1 MIVPTGNEHREQMIN
16 PNIRR
21 ISAMGIKSQGRRW
34 RVRKNV
40 KSVGMVG
47 DT

>member
-1 MIVPTGNEHREQMIN
+1 MIAATGNEHREQTIN
-16 PNIRR
+16 SNIRR

-47 DT
+47 ET